1 MNATSCKGSIFLTKK
16 AKKGRIIKVNT
27 SKNQMKYLKK
37 QDREVYEAVLGEIKR
52 QQEGMEMI
60 ASENYVSEAV
70 LDALGTVFT
79 NKYSE
84 GYPGHRYYGGQKY
97 TDVVE
102 VLAIERAKKIFGAEH
117 VNVQPLSGA
126 PANMIAYS
134 AVLEP
139 GDKVLGMDLS
149 HGGHLTHGHPV
160 TLSAKVY
167 KFIRYKTDKSG
178 KIDYKELEKMAVK
191 EKPQM
196 ILAGFSAYTRQ
207 LDYKKFAA
215 IGKKVGAITMIDIAH
230 IAGLIA
236 GKAIPNPVPY
246 FDIVTTTTHK
256 TLRGPRGGMIM
267 CREKYAKAIDKAAFP
282 GFQGGPHMNNI
293 AAKAVAFGE
302 ALRPSFKTYARQTI
316 KNAKVLEQELRKHG
330 FKLMFGGT
338 DNHMVLADVFG
349 SKGVTGKE
357 AEVAL
362 DKIGITINKNMIPD
376 DPRSPMDPSGVRIG
390 VPAVTTRGMKEKEIK
405 MIAKWIKDAVENHK
419 SEKVLNKIHKEVITL
434 CKKFP
439 IYKNLK

>member
-1 MNATSCKGSIFLTKK
+1 MKNIKK
-16 AKKGRIIKVNT
+16 EDPQIYKAI
-27 SKNQMKYLKK
+27 Q
-37 QDREVYEAVLGEIKR
+37 GELKR
-52 QQEGMEMI
+52 QQEGMELI

-70 LDALGTVFT
+70 LEALGTVLT

-102 VLAIERAKKIFGAEH
+102 NLAIERAKKLFGAEH

-134 AVLEP
+134 AVLKP

-160 TLSAKVY
+160 TLSAQIY
-167 KFIRYKTDKSG
+167 NFIRYKTDASG
-178 KIDYKELEKMAVK
+178 KIDYDELERIAVK
-191 EKPQM
+191 EKPKL

-207 LDYKKFAA
+207 LNYKKFQA
-215 IGKKVGAITMIDIAH
+215 IAKKVGAISMIDIAH

-236 GKAIPNPVPY
+236 GRAIPNPVPY

-267 CREKYAKAIDKAAFP
+267 CKKKFAKAIDKAAFP
-282 GFQGGPHMNNI
+282 GFQGGPHMHQI
-293 AAKAVAFGE
+293 AAKAVAFKE
-302 ALRPSFKTYARQTI
+302 ALRPSFRSYAKQVL
-316 KNAKVLEQELRKHG
+316 KNAKTLEKELKKYG
-330 FKLMFGGT
+330 FRIMFGGT
-338 DNHMVLADVFG
+338 DNHMVLVDVFG

-362 DKIGITINKNMIPD
+362 DKIGITLNKNMIPD
-376 DPRSPMDPSGVRIG
+376 DPRHPMDPSGIRIG
-390 VPAVTTRGMKEKEIK
+390 VPAVTSRGMKEKEIQT
-405 MIAKWIKDAVENHK
+405 IAKWINEAVSNHGN
-419 SEKVLNKIHKEVITL
+419 EKILKKIHGEVKTL

-439 IYKNLK
+439 IYRKLV

>member
-1 MNATSCKGSIFLTKK
+1 MSI
-16 AKKGRIIKVNT
+16 
-27 SKNQMKYLKK
+27 LKK
-37 QDREVYEAVLGEIKR
+37 QDPKIYKAIQGELKR
-52 QQEGMEMI
+52 QREGMELI

-70 LDALGTVFT
+70 LEALGTVLT

-84 GYPGHRYYGGQKY
+84 GYPGRRYYGGQEF

-102 VLAIERAKKIFGAEH
+102 SLAIERAKKLFGAEH

-134 AVLEP
+134 AVLKP
-139 GDKVLGMDLS
+139 GDKILGMDLS

-160 TLSAKVY
+160 TLSAKIY
-167 KFIRYKTDKSG
+167 NFIGYKTGADG
-178 KIDYKELEKMAVK
+178 KIDYKELEAMAIK

-215 IGKKVGAITMIDIAH
+215 IAKKVGAITMFDIAH

-236 GKAIPNPVPY
+236 GKALPNPVPY
-246 FDIVTTTTHK
+246 FDIITTTTHK
-256 TLRGPRGGMIM
+256 TLRGPRGGMIL
-267 CREKYAKAIDKAAFP
+267 CKEKFAKAIDKAAFP

-302 ALRPSFKTYARQTI
+302 ALKPSFQKYAKQI
-316 KNAKVLEQELRKHG
+316 IANAKVLEIELKKHG

-338 DNHMVLADVFG
+338 DNHMVLVDVFG

-357 AEVAL
+357 TEVAL
-362 DKIGITINKNMIPD
+362 DKVGITLNKNMIPD

-390 VPAVTTRGMKEKEIK
+390 VPAITSRGMKEREIRT
-405 MIAKWIKDAVENHK
+405 IARWINQVVENHTD
-419 SEKVLNKIHKEVITL
+419 EKKLKAIHKEVIVL

-439 IYKNLK
+439 LYKGLK